1 MKNIISLLILLTAL
15 ELGAQTMLIFKNDT
29 LVIYDNDSIYYRK
42 GDDINGEI
50 KYGRNEYYQIIQVQD
65 GYISNWKS
73 YFQNG
78 ALRSEYN
85 FKYGKQHGP
94 YNEWYETGTLM
105 VTGHYRDG
113 YQDGLW
119 TYYFSNGVKES
130 EGRFLADTDHL
141 IKDFQTHFNRRMPET
156 GEITQ
161 VVMSSPVHSP
171 PDGEWKFYNKRG
183 TLMKT
188 FTFDKGTIVS
198 MEFGDHRN
206 N

>member
-1 MKNIISLLILLTAL
+1 M
-15 ELGAQTMLIFKNDT
+15 GAQTMLIFKNDT

-65 GYISNWKS
+65 GYISNWKN

-85 FKYGKQHGP
+85 FKYGKLHGP
-94 YNEWYETGTLM
+94 YTEWYETGTLLISGNYHD
-105 VTGHYRDG
+105 GHE
-113 YQDGLW
+113 DGLW

-130 EGRFLADTDHL
+130 EGRFLGDKNYL
-141 IKDFQTHFNRRMPET
+141 IKDFETNYFLENLET
-156 GEITQ
+156 GDREQIT
-161 VVMSSPVHSP
+161 SISPVHSP
-171 PDGEWKFYNKRG
+171 PDGEWKFYNNRG